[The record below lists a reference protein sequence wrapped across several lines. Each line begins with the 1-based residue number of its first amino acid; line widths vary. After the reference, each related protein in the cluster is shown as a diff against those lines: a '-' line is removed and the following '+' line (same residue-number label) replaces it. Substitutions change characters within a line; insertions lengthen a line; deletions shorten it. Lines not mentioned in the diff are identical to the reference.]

1 MELYINDQRV
11 DLSKAIPFPLTY
23 QISDIKD
30 LSARKGASSKTIT
43 LPGSRINSNIMVTVF
58 ALTTSDSDSP
68 VTVAN
73 FDPSRKASARYY
85 QDGILQFEGICKL
98 NECIKKN
105 GVWTFNIVLFAEQID
120 VVGLLKNFKIRE
132 LGWSEYNHNLTALN
146 QSNSWSGIIQ
156 KNGVNYNNY
165 SGTEWLGEGYY
176 YGLIDYGFQRP
187 TPQHFEVDTI
197 PPQVFIKSIVDKMFL
212 AIGVE
217 YESTFFESQQFKKLL
232 MAYEGGVFPQIDA
245 VSSAFTSIETDQVGS
260 PGAYVFNQDGWMSL
274 TPTANTWV
282 IVGTG
287 GQNTFNT
294 NYSSDVATAVDP
306 SGQIQSNV
314 PLMFVASAQGD
325 YVLNYSGDHDVNL
338 DFTITDSDGSPVID
352 TSVRM
357 DWSVI
362 INNVSYQSGI
372 LWWNQTVGG
381 SSLTN
386 SFTAS
391 FDLTV
396 DLSLAVSDVVELILV
411 SSVNVGNRIVDTTAT
426 SIDFNYNVTPT
437 LCELDITYEQQTVL
451 PGSNVNIKQ
460 FLPDMD
466 CFTFFKG
473 LVTMFNLYTKPV
485 IGEPMKLSIDPLN
498 SFYNGSNNALNWT
511 QLIDHSKDVKVTPT
525 VNFASKEYAFE
536 FMDDKDYFNERY
548 REDVT
553 KQYGA
558 KSLISGS
565 QFSKGTTKLKLPF
578 SNKILGEIP
587 TTNLI
592 VPRNFQVKTDDSGI
606 SEITPKRGK
615 PFIVQVKAGVV
626 GTLQSGDWF
635 HVNELDVPT
644 ALTEY
649 PYVGHLD
656 DLDTPT
662 FDLQFEIPSFVYY
675 QFTAGMNYT
684 TNNLYGFHEKFLREL
699 VDRNGKML
707 SCSLRL
713 NADTINKLDF
723 GDLINIDGVVYRL
736 QKVSEYNS
744 NDNNSTKTELIR
756 LIEGEG
762 IQTYTIEVPFDEYQ
776 LPTKNSIRNTEAG
789 EDRITTDGDDRITE

>member
-58 ALTTSDSDSP
+58 SLTTSDSDSP
-68 VTVAN
+68 ITVAN
-73 FDPSRKASARYY
+73 FDPSQKASARYY

-156 KNGVNYNNY
+156 KNGVDYDNY

-176 YGLIDYGFQRP
+176 YGLIDYGFDRASAE
-187 TPQHFEVDTI
+187 HFEVDQI

-217 YESTFFESQQFKKLL
+217 YESSFFESQQFKKLL
-232 MAYEGGVFPQIDA
+232 MAYEGGVFPNIDA
-245 VSSAFTSIETDQVGS
+245 VSSAFTSIETDQIGNPASYLFDAQGWLTINSGS
-260 PGAYVFNQDGWMSL
+260 AP
-274 TPTANTWV
+274 NTWTV
-282 IVGTG
+282 A
-287 GQNTFNT
+287 GQNNLFTT
-294 NYSSDVATAVDP
+294 YSSDVATVVDP
-306 SGQIQSNV
+306 SGQIQSND
-314 PLMFVASAQGD
+314 PLMFVASASGD
-325 YVLNYSGDHDVNL
+325 YNLNYSGQHDVNL
-338 DFTITDSDGSPVID
+338 DFTITNSDGSPVID
-352 TSVRM
+352 TKVEM
-357 DWSVI
+357 FWNI
-362 INNVSYQSGI
+362 YINNVIYQGGI
-372 LWWNQTVGG
+372 LYLNETVGG

-396 DLSLAVSDVVELILV
+396 DLSLDVSDVVELRFA
-411 SSVNVGNRIVDTTAT
+411 SQTWGNRIVDTTAT
-426 SIDFNYNVTPT
+426 AMDFSYNVTPT
-437 LCELDITYEQQTVL
+437 LCELDITYEQQVVQ
-451 PGSNVNIKQ
+451 PGANVNIKQ

-485 IGEPMKLSIDPLN
+485 VGEPMKLLINPLN

-511 QLIDHSKDVKVTPT
+511 ELIDYSKEVKVTPT

-553 KQYGA
+553 KQYGS
-558 KSLISGS
+558 KSLLSGS

-587 TTNLI
+587 TTNII
-592 VPRNFQVKTDDSGI
+592 VPRNFQVKTDVSGI

-699 VDRNGKML
+699 VDKNGKML